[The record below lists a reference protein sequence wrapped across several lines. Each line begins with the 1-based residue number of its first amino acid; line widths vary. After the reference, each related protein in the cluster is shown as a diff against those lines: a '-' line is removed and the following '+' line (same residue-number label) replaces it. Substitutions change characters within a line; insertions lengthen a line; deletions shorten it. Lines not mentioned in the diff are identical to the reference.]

1 MSCRR
6 SNDIN
11 LKLQYK
17 RYCKI
22 LTGVIKTAKE
32 MYYDEFISKSKN
44 KTKTIWEIIKKEIG
58 KNNCHNVIKP
68 LKINYTIPND
78 PQEIATYFH

>member
-1 MSCRR
+1 
-6 SNDIN
+6 
-11 LKLQYK
+11 
-17 RYCKI
+17 
-22 LTGVIKTAKE
+22 